1 MTAHTGYFTEA
12 PSGGA
17 ITIAGT
23 TRGDIDLGA
32 GNTFNHIWLM
42 PTTDVTISLV
52 RSSSTSQAP
61 TSATSTAA
69 AGAFLAIPA
78 YGKFPYQVSGNG
90 QYIGLYNFG
99 GAPVTIYY
107 TVGKAPS

>member
-12 PSGGA
+12 PYGGS
-17 ITIAGT
+17 ITIAAT
-23 TRGDIDLGA
+23 TRGDIYLGD

-42 PTTDVTISLV
+42 PTTDATISLV
-52 RSSSTSQAP
+52 RSDSTSQAP
-61 TSATSTAA
+61 TSASSTAA
-69 AGAFLAIPA
+69 TGAFLAIPA
-78 YGKFPYQVSGNG
+78 YGKCTYQVGGNG
-90 QYIGLYNFG
+90 RYIGLYNFG